1 MKKYSLIL
9 SELVS
14 PNTKIKVF
22 ELCKN
27 EKNLLQQFNA
37 KIEKDGNLTKSL
49 KSAFQIIEHS
59 CNDIRLPETKFKT
72 IKDDKLPCKMYEAKK
87 NEIRIYLFQDPQG
100 RVIVG
105 GGLKGNQQKDID
117 RIKQIIIDY
126 YKEIHTA

>member
-14 PNTKIKVF
+14 PRTKIKVF

-27 EKNLLQQFNA
+27 DTNLLQQFNA

-49 KSAFQIIEHS
+49 LSAFKIIEHS
-59 CNDIRLPETKFKT
+59 CNDILLPLTKFRI

-87 NEIRIYLFQDPQG
+87 NEIRIYLFQDPKG
-100 RVIVG
+100 RIIVG
-105 GGLKGNQQKDID
+105 GGLKGDQQKDID
-117 RIKQIIIDY
+117 KIKNIIIDY
-126 YKEIHTA
+126 YNENQKQ

>member
-14 PNTKIKVF
+14 PKTKIKVF

-49 KSAFQIIEHS
+49 FSAFQIIEHS
-59 CNDIRLPETKFKT
+59 CNSVRLPETKFKV
-72 IKDDKLPCKMYEAKK
+72 IKDNKLPCKMYEAKK
-87 NEIRIYLFQDPQG
+87 NDIRIYLFQDPEG

-126 YKEIHTA
+126 YKEIHQP